1 MYIVA
6 HHFRHNPAKEY
17 EYSHQHQT
25 FDSARLVFIS
35 MKYFI
40 LVSRPK
46 LGFFHAAVFL
56 AASFIGVQGGT
67 IKEPIKTWEKNG
79 WFFSLFL
86 IIYSSPGSMICGVFY
101 LSSWLSFCMFQVFNV
116 LCLTCNHRYVEEG
129 LLSFSYGERLESW
142 KG

>member
-56 AASFIGVQGGT
+56 AARRSRGDNKRTYKDLGEKRVVFFFVSYHLLI
-67 IKEPIKTWEKNG
+67 TWINDLWSVLFYPRG
-79 WFFSLFL
+79 CFFVCSR
-86 IIYSSPGSMICGVFY
+86 C
-101 LSSWLSFCMFQVFNV
+101 FNV

-129 LLSFSYGERLESW
+129 LFVFFLW
-142 KG
+142 